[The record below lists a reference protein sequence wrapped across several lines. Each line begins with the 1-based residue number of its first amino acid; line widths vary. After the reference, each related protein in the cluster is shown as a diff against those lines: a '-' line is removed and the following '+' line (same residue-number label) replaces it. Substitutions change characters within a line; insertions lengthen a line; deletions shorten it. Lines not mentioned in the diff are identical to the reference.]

1 MNHVFA
7 SLPFMTSREAAPTDR
22 KQMAGSMF
30 GASYLADKIV
40 PATFTVDLVLLQL
53 GALIKAIK
61 KYVNLACQLPF
72 KLPRDAAL
80 KWLTRHFV

>member
-1 MNHVFA
+1 MCLLP
-7 SLPFMTSREAAPTDR
+7 LPFMTSREAAPTDR

-61 KYVNLACQLPF
+61 KVCQLGMSVT
-72 KLPRDAAL
+72 L
-80 KWLTRHFV
+80 

>member
-1 MNHVFA
+1 
-7 SLPFMTSREAAPTDR
+7 
-22 KQMAGSMF
+22 MAGSMF

-72 KLPRDAAL
+72 KTHRNRNRIME
-80 KWLTRHFV
+80 RHY